1 MDLSTGRHIAQTREW
16 ILRNSAIPV
25 GTVPI
30 YQALERVDGV
40 AEDLTWEVRC
50 CSTTCS
56 FYQVICA
63 SKLDAAT
70 VLWCLMIVAIV

>member
-40 AEDLTWEVRC
+40 AEDLTWEVRY
-50 CSTTCS
+50 CSTSCT
-56 FYQVICA
+56 FVL
-63 SKLDAAT
+63 KLM
-70 VLWCLMIVAIV
+70 LHLPL